1 MTGGIAVV
9 LDLHFGKKCNFRLEE
24 NMDQVISKKL
34 DFIKDY
40 CIEKEIKTVIF
51 AGDIFENCS
60 INRSTFMS
68 AVKSFKKF
76 KEDNIDVVAI
86 FGNHDEYRYNKNMRL
101 LTPLYDLEELGL
113 VYCKDEGYEIYRN
126 GVRFMCF
133 SYLETQKLCE
143 FLSNGNKDKNN
154 DKDTRVA
161 IGHAF
166 YENEFMGGTEANI
179 TKEMLDKSDIDFLVL
194 GHDHTDYEELKVGDK
209 YVLRCGSILRDN
221 TTQNSLN
228 RTPSFYHITRN
239 KQFERI
245 EIPKC
250 VVLKDVVKVE
260 NLEKKKE
267 VISYKEIIEEI
278 SINEDIEDN
287 VLDAINNLENK
298 EVKDI
303 IRRYI

>member
-9 LDLHFGKKCNFRLEE
+9 LDLHFGKKCNFRLED
-24 NMDQVISKKL
+24 NMDQVIAKKL

-40 CIEKEIKTVIF
+40 CIRKEIGTVIF

-76 KEDNIDVVAI
+76 KENNIESIIV
-86 FGNHDEYRYNKNMRL
+86 FGNHDEYRYNKNMRE
-101 LTPLYDLEELGL
+101 LTPLYDLADLGL
-113 VYCKDEGYEIYRN
+113 VYYLDEYEVLRD
-126 GVRFMCF
+126 GVKFICF
-133 SYLETQKLCE
+133 SYLNTQKLYE
-143 FLSNGNKDKNN
+143 FLLNGNKENEDSEH
-154 DKDTRVA
+154 TRVA

-179 TKEMLDKSDIDFLVL
+179 TKEMLDKSDIDILVL
-194 GHDHTDYEELKVGDK
+194 GHDHTDYEDLKVGDK

-228 RTPSFYHITRN
+228 RTPSFYHISKN

-250 VVLKDVVKVE
+250 VSLKDVVKVE

>member
-60 INRSTFMS
+60 INRATFMS

-76 KEDNIDVVAI
+76 KENNIEVLVI
-86 FGNHDEYRYNKNMRL
+86 FGNHDEYRYNKNMRE
-101 LTPLYDLEELGL
+101 LTPLYDLVDLGL
-113 VYCKDEGYEIYRN
+113 VFYLDGEYEVFRDGIK
-126 GVRFMCF
+126 FICF
-133 SYLETQKLCE
+133 SYLNTQKLYE
-143 FLSNGNKDKNN
+143 FLLNGKQENKDKN
-154 DKDTRVA
+154 TRVA

-194 GHDHTDYEELKVGDK
+194 GHDHTDYEDLKVGDK